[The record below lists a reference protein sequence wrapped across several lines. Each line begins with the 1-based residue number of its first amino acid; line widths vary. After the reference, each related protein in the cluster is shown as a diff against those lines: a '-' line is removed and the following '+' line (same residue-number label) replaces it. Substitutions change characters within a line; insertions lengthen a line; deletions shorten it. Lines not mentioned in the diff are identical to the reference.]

1 MIRLSRPNI
10 SSFAINQMA
19 SVLHSGNLVQGEKV
33 AEFES
38 SLQAYLD
45 IGNVVA
51 VSSGTAA
58 LHLSLLSLNIGPG
71 DAVIVPDFTF
81 PATANAVAMTG
92 ARPVLVDVDL
102 ESFLLTELALTEAIR
117 CFNGP
122 EKLKAVMP
130 VHEFGLPCNMDAIVD
145 VAHEHGLFVIEDAA
159 CALGAREN
167 EKAIG
172 HSGAMSCFSFHP
184 RKVLTTG
191 EGGAIATN
199 NDALA
204 ARLRSLR
211 NHGIVRTGGGVAF
224 TEPGLNCRMTEF
236 QAVLGLDQLPNL
248 DNWLDRRRQLAALY
262 HETLSSLSEK
272 FDVILPTATSGR
284 SWQTY
289 MVVIPS
295 GMDRNNVIKQLRE
308 KGIETNLG
316 AQCLSELEL
325 YGEALK
331 FNNPGNASVLYNYG
345 LALPLYEQLEEQD
358 IRQVCAELHSVL
370 MKEAG
375 TNAVP

>member
-10 SSFAINQMA
+10 SEFAIEQIA
-19 SVLHSGNLVQGEKV
+19 SVLHSGNLVQGDKV
-33 AEFES
+33 AEFEA
-38 SLQAYLD
+38 SLQTYLGV
-45 IGNVVA
+45 GNVVV

-58 LHLSLLSLNIGPG
+58 LHLSLLSLDIGPG

-102 ESFLLTELALTEAIR
+102 ESFLLTEKALTEAIR
-117 CFNGP
+117 RFNGP

-130 VHEFGLPCNMDAIVD
+130 VHEFGLSCDMISLVD
-145 VAHEHGLFVIEDAA
+145 VARQHGLFVIEDAA

-167 EKAIG
+167 GKAVG
-172 HSGAMSCFSFHP
+172 HAGTISCFSFHP

-199 NDALA
+199 DNDLA
-204 ARLRSLR
+204 MRLRSMR
-211 NHGIVRTGGGVAF
+211 NHGIVRTEKGVTFA
-224 TEPGLNCRMTEF
+224 EPGLNYRMTEF

-248 DNWLDRRRQLAALY
+248 DSWLRRRRQLAELY
-262 HETLSSLSEK
+262 HEVLSPLAERH
-272 FDVILPTATSGR
+272 DVILPIATDGR

-289 MVVIPS
+289 MVVLPS
-295 GMDRNNVIKQLRE
+295 SANRNSVIRQLRE
-308 KGIETNLG
+308 KGVETNLG
-316 AQCLSELEL
+316 AQCLSDLGL

-331 FNNPGNASVLYNYG
+331 FSEPGNASLLYKHG
-345 LALPLYEQLEEQD
+345 LALPLYEQLEERD
-358 IRQVCAELHSVL
+358 IRQVCAEFETVL
-370 MKEAG
+370 TAESG
-375 TNAVP
+375 TATEP